1 MKLIYSEIYAKDL
14 NNNGYCTPLLE
25 FHYSYEERNKLPYS
39 KYTIEEHEED
49 SDLYTAY
56 IPFFNTFFDGLKIET
71 LSKLKSIL
79 DFSYKFDGSDYI
91 SKNIWKPFLFTSNI
105 EIKNIKKIYN
115 THLEQVLNPN
125 SKRPLYRK
133 YNKKS
138 ANQLEVEKYYK
149 SKVLNYNQDI
159 SNIQTDIYR
168 KLSTHFTNNIK
179 PTLKSNYITKKARD
193 KDLHI
198 LSIMKQGLFG
208 GIMNIDY
215 SFEFQNENDLLY
227 MFLECI
233 FQSEYNYKIKQ
244 CNKCNNFYITLNTK
258 TKHCPNCLPTIR
270 KLQKQNYENKDIVK
284 IERKVNQLF
293 YAPNRLN
300 EKDLYLKSKKAKKED
315 LVNSKISEEEYI
327 KWLLSHYKTKN
338 K

>member
-1 MKLIYSEIYAKDL
+1 M
-14 NNNGYCTPLLE
+14 
-25 FHYSYEERNKLPYS
+25 
-39 KYTIEEHEED
+39 
-49 SDLYTAY
+49 
-56 IPFFNTFFDGLKIET
+56 
-71 LSKLKSIL
+71 
-79 DFSYKFDGSDYI
+79 
-91 SKNIWKPFLFTSNI
+91 
-105 EIKNIKKIYN
+105 
-115 THLEQVLNPN
+115 LNPN

-159 SNIQTDIYR
+159 SNIQTDIYK

-179 PTLKSNYITKKARD
+179 PSLKSNYITQKARD

-198 LSIMKQGLFG
+198 LSIMKQGVFG

-215 SFEFQNENDLLY
+215 SFEFRNENDLLY

-244 CNKCNNFYITLNTK
+244 CKKCNDFYITLDIK
-258 TKHCPNCLPTIR
+258 TKHCPNCLPTIK

-284 IERKVNQLF
+284 TERRVNQLF

-300 EKDLYLKSKKAKKED
+300 EKELYLKSKKSKKEE
-315 LVNSKISEEEYI
+315 LVNGKITEEEYI